1 MGGSLSPEPHP
12 ECFSPFG
19 IQTHYKKFWIAN
31 CILECNWLF
40 NRELQTA
47 NCILKTNCPPSDSQY
62 VCSIWTS
69 RISRTKLRSKPNT
82 MKPPILRNETVLSL
96 QLYGLSGLFLLP
108 HQKKVYRQ
116 RTQFCIKA
124 TELHNNIIRPSKW
137 RPLSMF
143 QIKST
148 YCYSNFAR
156 SSDFFIK
163 YLSRTNILENCQFHP
178 FFLHVNINGERSFS
192 NIDCTTA
199 KKAVDRLI
207 KTPTPYI

>member
-1 MGGSLSPEPHP
+1 MSVQSGHLVFREQNFPVNRTRWSHP
-12 ECFSPFG
+12 FYGMKQS
-19 IQTHYKKFWIAN
+19 Y
-31 CILECNWLF
+31 LF
-40 NRELQTA
+40 NYMDCQV
-47 NCILKTNCPPSDSQY
+47 Y
-62 VCSIWTS
+62 FYS
-69 RISRTKLRSKPNT
+69 RIR
-82 MKPPILRNETVLSL
+82 
-96 QLYGLSGLFLLP
+96 
-108 HQKKVYRQ
+108 KKVYRQ

-148 YCYSNFAR
+148 YCYSNFTR

>member
-1 MGGSLSPEPHP
+1 MFLRKQ
-12 ECFSPFG
+12 
-19 IQTHYKKFWIAN
+19 IT
-31 CILECNWLF
+31 
-40 NRELQTA
+40 T
-47 NCILKTNCPPSDSQY
+47 PSDSQY

-69 RISRTKLRSKPNT
+69 RISRTKLPSKPNT
-82 MKPPILRNETVLSL
+82 MKPPILRNETVLSP

-148 YCYSNFAR
+148 YCYSNFTR